1 MCFADK
7 LTELRSARG
16 LSQEQLAEAIGV
28 TRQAVSRWERG
39 ANLPDAVSLT
49 RLAGLFGV
57 TAEWLVDEE
66 AEPGDGRA
74 RLRSRFWILDRAFL
88 ALGALLLAVRA
99 VNYVLSKNGTFFAWL
114 MSADTYFPY
123 MAYAHVNWLLLTPG
137 LCFSAGWLASALAC
151 MWLGLPDARVQRAM
165 KYAGLAL
172 LALFAALAATDILA
186 VLGVLDDTPVVVRL
200 ANFVI
205 RSPWLTLPA
214 GLALSL
220 SYIRP
225 ARR

>member
-66 AEPGDGRA
+66 AEPGAGR
-74 RLRSRFWILDRAFL
+74 ILDRAFL

-114 MSADTYFPY
+114 MSPDTYFPY
-123 MAYAHVNWLLLTPG
+123 MAYAHVNWLLLSPG

-186 VLGVLDDTPVVVRL
+186 VLGVLDNTPAVVWL